1 MHTTEEQKKSASN
14 IDQEFVT
21 DIVTKALRAGAS
33 DAEAVFAEGDEFE
46 TLVRLGQVEQLKE
59 AGSRALGLRVFHGH
73 RTASTSTSDL
83 SPEGIEQLV
92 SGAMALVRITSEDPF
107 AGLPERDE
115 FGSLSGD
122 LDLFYEDVYSLPA
135 IERIEYA
142 RRAEA
147 AAMSADA
154 RIQNSG
160 GGSFDAAT
168 GRKILANSRGFVG
181 ESRRSSCSISAQP
194 IAQSPDG
201 GMQRDYWYSSQRSL
215 GLLDSPESVG
225 LEAAR
230 RTVRKLGARKVATQ
244 RVPLVFAPEVA
255 SSILGS
261 ILGAINGNAVY
272 RSSSFLA
279 GKLGETV
286 AGSNLTVID
295 DGTMVGG
302 FGSSYF
308 DGEGLPTRRK
318 VVLDKGVLISY
329 LLNTY
334 TARKLG
340 LQSTGNASRGLAGS
354 PGIGAGNFYL
364 EPGTKTPEQIIAEIP
379 NGLYVTDLIGH
390 GVNIV
395 TGDYSHGASGLWI
408 ENGELAYPVEEI
420 TVAGNLKE
428 MLHNISEIGNDLIF
442 RSSMACPTLRV
453 EGMTIAGE

>member
-1 MHTTEEQKKSASN
+1 VNSTATVTVNN
-14 IDQEFVT
+14 IDKDFVAE
-21 DIVTKALRAGAS
+21 IVTKALRAGAS
-33 DAEAVFAEGDEFE
+33 DVEAVFAEGDEFE
-46 TLVRLGQVEQLKE
+46 TLVRLGEVEQLKE
-59 AGSRALGLRVFHGH
+59 AGSRALGLRVFQGQ

-83 SPEGIEQLV
+83 SVEGIEQLI
-92 SGAMALVRITSEDPF
+92 SGAMSLVRVTSEDPF
-107 AGLPERDE
+107 AGLPERGE
-115 FGSLSGD
+115 FGSLTGD
-122 LDLFYEDVYSLPA
+122 LDLYYDDVYSLPA

-142 RRAEA
+142 RRTEA
-147 AAMSADA
+147 AAMAADA

-181 ESRRSSCSISAQP
+181 ESRGSSCSISAQP

-215 GLLDSPESVG
+215 RLLDSPEAVG
-225 LEAAR
+225 QEAAR
-230 RTVRKLGARKVATQ
+230 RTVRRLGARKISTQ

-255 SSILGS
+255 RSILGA

-286 AGSNLTVID
+286 AGSNLTIID

-302 FGSSYF
+302 FGSAPF

-318 VVLDKGVLISY
+318 VVLEKGVLTSY

-334 TARKLG
+334 AARKLG
-340 LQSTGNASRGLAGS
+340 LQSTANASRGLAGS

-364 EPGTKTPEQIIAEIP
+364 EPGEKTPEEILALIP
-379 NGLYVTDLIGH
+379 KGLYVTDLIGH

-408 ENGELAYPVEEI
+408 ENGELTYPVEEI

-428 MLHNISEIGNDLIF
+428 MLHNISSVGNDLVF
-442 RSSMACPTLRV
+442 RSAVACPTLCI

>member
-1 MHTTEEQKKSASN
+1 MNSAAIASEN
-14 IDQEFVT
+14 SISKEFVT
-21 DIVTKALRAGAS
+21 DIVAKALRAGAS

-59 AGSRALGLRVFHGH
+59 AGSRGLGLRVFQGQ

-83 SPEGIEQLV
+83 TAEGVEQLV
-92 SGAMALVRITSEDPF
+92 SGAMALVQVTSEDPF
-107 AGLPERDE
+107 AGLPERGE
-115 FGSLSGD
+115 FGMLSGD
-122 LDLFYEDVYSLPA
+122 LDLYYEDVYSLPA
-135 IERIEYA
+135 VERIEYA
-142 RRAEA
+142 RRTEA
-147 AAMSADA
+147 AAMAADA

-181 ESRRSSCSISAQP
+181 EVRRSSCSISAQP

-215 GLLDSPESVG
+215 ALLDSPESVG

-230 RTVRKLGARKVATQ
+230 RTVRKLGARKVPTQ

-255 SSILGS
+255 TSILGA

-279 GKLGETV
+279 GKLGEAV
-286 AGSNLTVID
+286 AGSNLTMID
-295 DGTMVGG
+295 DGTTPGG
-302 FGSSYF
+302 FGSAPF

-318 VVLDKGVLISY
+318 VVLDRGVLTSY

-340 LQSTGNASRGLAGS
+340 LQSTGNAARGLAGA
-354 PGIGAGNFYL
+354 PGISSGNFYL
-364 EPGTKTPEQIIAEIP
+364 EPGIKTPEEILAEIP

-428 MLHNISEIGNDLIF
+428 MLHNVSSVGNDLIF
-442 RSSMACPTLRV
+442 RSAVACPTICI

>member
-1 MHTTEEQKKSASN
+1 MNSAAIASEN
-14 IDQEFVT
+14 IISKDFVT
-21 DIVTKALRAGAS
+21 DIVAKALRAGAS

-59 AGSRALGLRVFHGH
+59 AGSRGLGLRVFQGH

-83 SPEGIEQLV
+83 TAEGVEQLV
-92 SGAMALVRITSEDPF
+92 SGAMALVQVTSEDPF
-107 AGLPERDE
+107 AGLPERGE
-115 FGSLSGD
+115 FGMLSGD
-122 LDLFYEDVYSLPA
+122 LDLYYEDVYSLPA
-135 IERIEYA
+135 VERIEYA
-142 RRAEA
+142 RRTEA
-147 AAMSADA
+147 AAMAADA

-181 ESRRSSCSISAQP
+181 EVRRSSCSISAQP

-215 GLLDSPESVG
+215 ALLDSPESVG

-230 RTVRKLGARKVATQ
+230 RTVRKLGARKVPTQ

-255 SSILGS
+255 TSILGA

-279 GKLGETV
+279 GKLGEAV
-286 AGSNLTVID
+286 AGSNMTMID
-295 DGTMVGG
+295 DGTTPGG
-302 FGSSYF
+302 FGSAPF

-318 VVLDKGVLISY
+318 VVLDRGVLTSY

-340 LQSTGNASRGLAGS
+340 LQSTGNAARGLAGA
-354 PGIGAGNFYL
+354 PGIGSGNFYL
-364 EPGTKTPEQIIAEIP
+364 EPGIKTPEEILAEIP

-420 TVAGNLKE
+420 TVAG
-428 MLHNISEIGNDLIF
+428 
-442 RSSMACPTLRV
+442 
-453 EGMTIAGE
+453 

>member
-1 MHTTEEQKKSASN
+1 MKNATIAAENVIT
-14 IDQEFVT
+14 QEFVT

-33 DAEAVFAEGDEFE
+33 DVEAVFAEGDEFE

-59 AGSRALGLRVFHGH
+59 AGSRAVGLRVFQGQ
-73 RTASTSTSDL
+73 RAASTSTSDL
-83 SPEGIEQLV
+83 SDAGIEQMV
-92 SGAMALVRITSEDPF
+92 SGAMALVQVTSEDPF
-107 AGLPERDE
+107 AGLPEQQE
-115 FGSLSGD
+115 FGMLSGD
-122 LDLFYEDVYSLPA
+122 LDLYYDDVYSLPA
-135 IERIEYA
+135 VERIEYA
-142 RRAEA
+142 RRTEA
-147 AAMSADA
+147 AAMAADV

-181 ESRRSSCSISAQP
+181 ELRRSSCSISAQP
-194 IAQSPDG
+194 IAQSSDG

-215 GLLDSPESVG
+215 ALLDSPESVG

-230 RTVRKLGARKVATQ
+230 RTVRKLGARKVPTQ

-255 SSILGS
+255 TS
-261 ILGAINGNAVY
+261 ILGAIMGSINGNAVY

-279 GKLGETV
+279 GKLGEKV

-295 DGTMVGG
+295 DGTTPGG
-302 FGSSYF
+302 FGSSPF

-318 VVLDKGVLISY
+318 IVLDQGVLTSY

-340 LQSTGNASRGLAGS
+340 LRSTGNATRGLGGS
-354 PGIGAGNFYL
+354 PGIGCGNFYL
-364 EPGTKTPEQIIAEIP
+364 EPGAKTPEEILAEIP
-379 NGLYVTDLIGH
+379 SGLYVTDLIGH

-428 MLHNISEIGNDLIF
+428 MLHNISSIGNDLIF
-442 RSSMACPTLRV
+442 RSAVACPTICI

>member
-1 MHTTEEQKKSASN
+1 VNSTAAVTDNA
-14 IDQEFVT
+14 IDQQFVI
-21 DIVTKALRAGAS
+21 DIVAKALRTGAS
-33 DAEAVFAEGDEFE
+33 DAEVVFAEGDEFE

-59 AGSRALGLRVFHGH
+59 AGSRALGLRVFQGQ

-83 SPEGIEQLV
+83 SPEGVEQLI
-92 SGAMALVRITSEDPF
+92 SGAMSLVRITSEDPF
-107 AGLPERDE
+107 AGLPEPGE
-115 FGSLSGD
+115 FGALSGD
-122 LDLFYEDVYSLPA
+122 LDLYYEDVYSLPPA
-135 IERIEYA
+135 ERIEYA
-142 RRAEA
+142 RRTEA
-147 AAMSADA
+147 AAMAADS

-181 ESRRSSCSISAQP
+181 ESRRSSCSISTQP
-194 IAQSPDG
+194 IALSPDG

-215 GLLDSPESVG
+215 LLLESPEAVG
-225 LEAAR
+225 QEAAR
-230 RTVRKLGARKVATQ
+230 RTLRRLGARKVPTQ
-244 RVPLVFAPEVA
+244 KVPLVFAPEVA
-255 SSILGS
+255 RSILGA

-286 AGSNLTVID
+286 AANNLTIID
-295 DGTMVGG
+295 DGTIPGG
-302 FGSSYF
+302 FGSASF

-318 VVLDKGVLISY
+318 VVLDQGVLTSY

-364 EPGTKTPEQIIAEIP
+364 EPGTQTPEEIFAGIP
-379 NGLYVTDLIGH
+379 KGLYVTELIGH

-408 ENGELAYPVEEI
+408 ENGELTYPVEEI

-428 MLHNISEIGNDLIF
+428 MLHNISSIGNDLIF
-442 RSSMACPTLRV
+442 RSAVACPTLCI

>member
-1 MHTTEEQKKSASN
+1 MNSTAAVTSSSIDEQ
-14 IDQEFVT
+14 FVT
-21 DIVTKALRAGAS
+21 DVVSKALRAGAS

-59 AGSRALGLRVFHGH
+59 AGSRALGLRVFQGE

-83 SPEGIEQLV
+83 SPAGIEQLI
-92 SGAMALVRITSEDPF
+92 SGAMSLVRITSEDPF
-107 AGLPERDE
+107 VGLPERAE
-115 FGSLSGD
+115 FGSIDGD

-142 RRAEA
+142 RRTEA
-147 AAMSADA
+147 AAMAADV

-194 IAQSPDG
+194 IAQSSDG

-215 GLLDSPESVG
+215 RLLESPEDVG
-225 LEAAR
+225 REAAR
-230 RTVRKLGARKVATQ
+230 RTVRRLGARRIATQ

-255 SSILGS
+255 KS
-261 ILGAINGNAVY
+261 ILGAIFGAVNGNAVY

-286 AGSNLTVID
+286 GGSNLTVID

-302 FGSSYF
+302 FGSAPF

-318 VVLDKGVLISY
+318 VVLDRGVLNSY

-334 TARKLG
+334 AARKLG

-364 EPGTKTPEQIIAEIP
+364 EPGTKTPEEILAEIP
-379 NGLYVTDLIGH
+379 QGLYVTDLIGH

-395 TGDYSHGASGLWI
+395 TGDTSHGASGLWI
-408 ENGELAYPVEEI
+408 ENGELTYPVEEI

-428 MLHNISEIGNDLIF
+428 MLYNISSVGNDLIF
-442 RSSMACPTLRV
+442 RGAMACPTLCI

>member
-1 MHTTEEQKKSASN
+1 MNSTATATVNN
-14 IDQEFVT
+14 ISQGFVT
-21 DIVTKALRAGAS
+21 EIVAKALHAGAS
-33 DAEAVFAEGDEFE
+33 DAEVVFAEGDEFE

-59 AGSRALGLRVFHGH
+59 AGSRALGLRVFQGQ

-83 SPEGIEQLV
+83 STEGIEHLIA
-92 SGAMALVRITSEDPF
+92 GAMSLVGVTSEDPF
-107 AGLPERDE
+107 VGLPEREE
-115 FGSLSGD
+115 FGALTGD
-122 LDLFYEDVYSLPA
+122 LDLYYEDVYSLPVV
-135 IERIEYA
+135 ERIEYA
-142 RRAEA
+142 RRTEA
-147 AAMSADA
+147 AAMAADN

-194 IAQSPDG
+194 IALSPDG

-215 GLLDSPESVG
+215 NLLDSPETVG
-225 LEAAR
+225 QEAAR
-230 RTVRKLGARKVATQ
+230 RTVRRLGARRIATQ

-255 SSILGS
+255 GSILGA

-286 AGSNLTVID
+286 AGSNLTIID
-295 DGTMVGG
+295 DGTIPGG
-302 FGSSYF
+302 FGSAYF

-318 VVLDKGVLISY
+318 VVFDRGVLTSY

-364 EPGTKTPEQIIAEIP
+364 EPGTKTPEEILAGIP

-408 ENGELAYPVEEI
+408 ENGELTYPVEEI

-428 MLHNISEIGNDLIF
+428 MLHNVSSVGNDLIF
-442 RSSMACPTLRV
+442 RSSVACPTICI

>member
-1 MHTTEEQKKSASN
+1 MNSAVIASEN
-14 IDQEFVT
+14 SISKEFVT
-21 DIVTKALRAGAS
+21 DIVAKALRAGAS

-59 AGSRALGLRVFHGH
+59 AGSRGLGLRVFQGQ

-83 SPEGIEQLV
+83 TAEGVEQLV
-92 SGAMALVRITSEDPF
+92 SGAMALVQVTSEDPF
-107 AGLPERDE
+107 AGLPERGE
-115 FGSLSGD
+115 FGMLSGD
-122 LDLFYEDVYSLPA
+122 LDLYYEDVYSLPA
-135 IERIEYA
+135 VERIEYA
-142 RRAEA
+142 RRTEA
-147 AAMSADA
+147 AAMAADA

-181 ESRRSSCSISAQP
+181 EVRRSSCSISAQP

-215 GLLDSPESVG
+215 ALLDSPESVG

-230 RTVRKLGARKVATQ
+230 RTVRKLGARKVPTQ

-255 SSILGS
+255 TSILGA

-279 GKLGETV
+279 GKLGEAV
-286 AGSNLTVID
+286 AGSNLTMID
-295 DGTMVGG
+295 DGTTPGG
-302 FGSSYF
+302 FGSAPF

-318 VVLDKGVLISY
+318 VVLDRGVLTSY

-340 LQSTGNASRGLAGS
+340 LQSTGNAARGLAGA
-354 PGIGAGNFYL
+354 PGISSGNFYL
-364 EPGTKTPEQIIAEIP
+364 EPGIKTPEEILAEIP
-379 NGLYVTDLIGH
+379 NGLFVTDLIGH

-428 MLHNISEIGNDLIF
+428 MLHNVSSVGNDLIF
-442 RSSMACPTLRV
+442 RSAVACPTICI

>member
-1 MHTTEEQKKSASN
+1 MNSIATVTVNA

-21 DIVTKALRAGAS
+21 DIVTKALRAGAG
-33 DAEAVFAEGDEFE
+33 DAEAVFGEGDEFE

-59 AGSRALGLRVFHGH
+59 AGSRALGLRVFQGT

-83 SPEGIEQLV
+83 SPEGIAQLV
-92 SGAMALVRITSEDPF
+92 SGAMALVRVTSEDPY
-107 AGLPERDE
+107 AGLPEREE
-115 FGSLSGD
+115 FGMLASD
-122 LDLFYEDVYSLPA
+122 LDLYYEDVYSLPA

-142 RRAEA
+142 RRTEA
-147 AAMSADA
+147 AAMAVDV

-194 IAQSPDG
+194 IAQSADG

-215 GLLDSPESVG
+215 ALLDSPESVG
-225 LEAAR
+225 QEAAR
-230 RTVRKLGARKVATQ
+230 RTLRRLGARRVPTQ

-255 SSILGS
+255 RS
-261 ILGAINGNAVY
+261 ILGAILGAVNGNAVY
-272 RSSSFLA
+272 RDSSFLA
-279 GKLGETV
+279 GKLGATV
-286 AGSNLTVID
+286 AGGNLTVID

-302 FGSSYF
+302 FGSAPF

-318 VVLDKGVLISY
+318 VVLDQGVLTSY

-340 LQSTGNASRGLAGS
+340 LQSTGNAARGLAGS

-364 EPGTKTPEQIIAEIP
+364 EPGEKTPEQILAEIP

-408 ENGELAYPVEEI
+408 ENGKLTYPVEEI

-428 MLHNISEIGNDLIF
+428 MLHNISSVGNDLIF
-442 RSSMACPTLRV
+442 RSAMACPTLCI

>member
-1 MHTTEEQKKSASN
+1 MNSAAIATEDAIGK
-14 IDQEFVT
+14 EFVT
-21 DIVTKALRAGAS
+21 DIVSKALRAGAS

-59 AGSRALGLRVFHGH
+59 AGSRGLGLRVFQGH
-73 RTASTSTSDL
+73 RTASSSTSDL
-83 SPEGIEQLV
+83 SAEGIEQLL
-92 SGAMALVRITSEDPF
+92 SGAMALVSITSEDPF
-107 AGLPERDE
+107 AGLPEYGE
-115 FGSLSGD
+115 FGMISGD
-122 LDLFYEDVYSLPA
+122 LDLYYEDVYSLPA
-135 IERIEYA
+135 VERIEYA
-142 RRAEA
+142 RRTEA
-147 AAMSADA
+147 AAMAADA

-181 ESRRSSCSISAQP
+181 EVRRSSCSISAQP

-215 GLLDSPESVG
+215 ALLDSPESVG
-225 LEAAR
+225 MEAAR
-230 RTVRKLGARKVATQ
+230 RTVRKLSARKVPTQ

-255 SSILGS
+255 TSILGA

-286 AGSNLTVID
+286 GGSNLTIID
-295 DGTMVGG
+295 DGTTPGG
-302 FGSSYF
+302 FGSAPF

-318 VVLDKGVLISY
+318 VVLDRGVLTSY

-340 LQSTGNASRGLAGS
+340 LQSTGNAARGLAGA
-354 PGIGAGNFYL
+354 PGISSGNFYL
-364 EPGTKTPEQIIAEIP
+364 EAGTKTPEEILAEIP

-390 GVNIV
+390 GVNVV

-428 MLHNISEIGNDLIF
+428 MLRNISSIGSDLIF
-442 RSSMACPTLRV
+442 RSAVACPTICI

>member
-1 MHTTEEQKKSASN
+1 MNSTATATSSG
-14 IDQEFVT
+14 IDQQFVS
-21 DIVTKALRAGAS
+21 DVVTKALRAGAT

-59 AGSRALGLRVFHGH
+59 SGSRALGLRVFQGR
-73 RTASTSTSDL
+73 RTASTTTSDL
-83 SPEGIEQLV
+83 SREGIAQLV
-92 SGAMALVRITSEDPF
+92 SGAMALVRVTSEDPY
-107 AGLPERDE
+107 AGLPEREE
-115 FGSLSGD
+115 FGSISGD
-122 LDLFYEDVYSLPA
+122 LDLYYEDVYSLPA
-135 IERIEYA
+135 RQRIEYA
-142 RRAEA
+142 QRAEA
-147 AAMSADA
+147 AAMAADT

-168 GRKILANSRGFVG
+168 GRKILVNSRGFAG
-181 ESRRSSCSISAQP
+181 ESRRSSCAISAQP
-194 IAQSPDG
+194 IAQSEDG
-201 GMQRDYWYSSQRSL
+201 RMQRDYWYSSQRSL
-215 GLLDSPESVG
+215 RLLDSPESVG
-225 LEAAR
+225 AEAAR
-230 RTVRKLGARKVATQ
+230 RTLRKLGARKISTQ

-255 SSILGS
+255 SSILS
-261 ILGAINGNAVY
+261 AILGAVNGNAVY

-286 AGSNLTVID
+286 GGANLTIID

-318 VVLDKGVLISY
+318 AVLDKGVLTSY

-340 LQSTGNASRGLAGS
+340 TQSTGNASRGLGGS
-354 PGIGAGNFYL
+354 PGISAGNFYL
-364 EPGTKTPEQIIAEIP
+364 EPGEQSPEQIIA
-379 NGLYVTDLIGH
+379 GVSRGFYVTDLIGH
-390 GVNIV
+390 GINVV
-395 TGDYSHGASGLWI
+395 TGDYSHGAAGLWI

-428 MLHNISEIGNDLIF
+428 MLHNISSIGSDLIF
-442 RSSMACPTLRV
+442 RSSIACPTLRV

>member
-1 MHTTEEQKKSASN
+1 MNSTATVTSSSIDEQ
-14 IDQEFVT
+14 FVT
-21 DIVTKALRAGAS
+21 DIVSKALRAGAS

-59 AGSRALGLRVFHGH
+59 AGSRALGLRVFQGE
-73 RTASTSTSDL
+73 RTSSTSTSDL
-83 SPEGIEQLV
+83 SPTGIEQLI
-92 SGAMALVRITSEDPF
+92 SGAMSLVGITSEDPF
-107 AGLPERDE
+107 VGLPEREE
-115 FGSLSGD
+115 FGSIAGD

-142 RRAEA
+142 RRTEA
-147 AAMSADA
+147 AAMAADV

-181 ESRRSSCSISAQP
+181 ESRQSSCSISAQP
-194 IAQSPDG
+194 IAQAPDG

-215 GLLDSPESVG
+215 HLLDSPEDVG
-225 LEAAR
+225 REAAR
-230 RTVRKLGARKVATQ
+230 RTVRRLGARRIATQ

-255 SSILGS
+255 KS
-261 ILGAINGNAVY
+261 ILGAIFGAVNGNAVY

-286 AGSNLTVID
+286 GGSNLTVID

-302 FGSSYF
+302 FGSAPF

-318 VVLDKGVLISY
+318 VVLERGVLNSY

-334 TARKLG
+334 AARKLG

-364 EPGTKTPEQIIAEIP
+364 EPGTKTPEEILAEIP
-379 NGLYVTDLIGH
+379 QGLYVTDLIGH

-408 ENGELAYPVEEI
+408 ENGELTYPVEEI

-428 MLHNISEIGNDLIF
+428 MLHNISSVGSDLIF
-442 RSSMACPTLRV
+442 RGAMACPTLCI

>member
-1 MHTTEEQKKSASN
+1 MNSAAIASEN
-14 IDQEFVT
+14 SISKEFVT
-21 DIVTKALRAGAS
+21 DIVAKALRAGAS

-59 AGSRALGLRVFHGH
+59 AGSRGLGLRVFQGQ

-83 SPEGIEQLV
+83 TAEGVEQLV
-92 SGAMALVRITSEDPF
+92 SGAMALVQVTSEDPF
-107 AGLPERDE
+107 AGLPERGE
-115 FGSLSGD
+115 FGMLTGD
-122 LDLFYEDVYSLPA
+122 LDLYYEDVYSLPA
-135 IERIEYA
+135 VERIEYA
-142 RRAEA
+142 RRTEA
-147 AAMSADA
+147 AAMAADA

-181 ESRRSSCSISAQP
+181 EVRRSSCSISAQP

-215 GLLDSPESVG
+215 ALLDSPESVG

-230 RTVRKLGARKVATQ
+230 RTVRKLGARKVPTQ

-255 SSILGS
+255 TSILGA

-279 GKLGETV
+279 GKLGEAV
-286 AGSNLTVID
+286 AGSNLTMID
-295 DGTMVGG
+295 DGTTPGG
-302 FGSSYF
+302 FGSAPF

-318 VVLDKGVLISY
+318 VVLDRGVLTSY

-340 LQSTGNASRGLAGS
+340 LQSTGNAARGLAGA
-354 PGIGAGNFYL
+354 PGISSGNFYL
-364 EPGTKTPEQIIAEIP
+364 EPGIKTPEEILAEIP

-428 MLHNISEIGNDLIF
+428 MLHNVSSVGNDLIF
-442 RSSMACPTLRV
+442 RSAVACPTICI

>member
-1 MHTTEEQKKSASN
+1 MNSTVTATN
-14 IDQEFVT
+14 RNVDQQFVT
-21 DIVTKALRAGAS
+21 DIVTHALRAGAS

-59 AGSRALGLRVFHGH
+59 AGSRALGLRLFQGE

-83 SPEGIEQLV
+83 SPAGIEQLV
-92 SGAMALVRITSEDPF
+92 SGAMSLVRITSEDPF
-107 AGLPERDE
+107 AGLPERGQ
-115 FGSLSGD
+115 FGSLTGD

-135 IERIEYA
+135 AERIEYA
-142 RRAEA
+142 RRTEA
-147 AAMSADA
+147 AAMAADA

-181 ESRRSSCSISAQP
+181 ESRRSSCSIAAQP

-215 GLLDSPESVG
+215 HLLDSPEEVG
-225 LEAAR
+225 REAAR
-230 RTVRKLGARKVATQ
+230 RTLQRLGARRIATQ

-255 SSILGS
+255 RS
-261 ILGAINGNAVY
+261 ILGAIFGAVNGNAVY

-279 GKLGETV
+279 GRLGEAV
-286 AGSNLTVID
+286 GGSNLTVID

-302 FGSSYF
+302 FGSAPF
-308 DGEGLPTRRK
+308 DGEGLPTRRT
-318 VVLDKGVLISY
+318 VVLEGGVLTSY

-334 TARKLG
+334 AARKLG
-340 LQSTGNASRGLAGS
+340 LQSTGNASRGLAGT

-364 EPGTKTPEQIIAEIP
+364 EPGTKTPEEILAEIP
-379 NGLYVTDLIGH
+379 RGLYVTELIGH

-408 ENGELAYPVEEI
+408 ENGELTYPVEEI

-428 MLHNISEIGNDLIF
+428 MLHNVSSVGNDLIF
-442 RSSMACPTLRV
+442 RGAMTCPTLCI

>member
-1 MHTTEEQKKSASN
+1 MNSTVTVTSHA

-21 DIVTKALRAGAS
+21 DIVAKALRAGAS
-33 DAEAVFAEGDEFE
+33 DAEAAFGEGDEFE

-59 AGSRALGLRVFHGH
+59 AGSRALGLRVFQGT

-92 SGAMALVRITSEDPF
+92 SGAMALVRVTSEDPY
-107 AGLPERDE
+107 AGLPEREE
-115 FGSLSGD
+115 FGTLAGD
-122 LDLFYEDVYSLPA
+122 LDLYYEDVYSLPA

-147 AAMSADA
+147 AAMAADT

-215 GLLDSPESVG
+215 ALLDSPESVG
-225 LEAAR
+225 REAAR
-230 RTVRKLGARKVATQ
+230 RTLRKLGARRVPTQ
-244 RVPLVFAPEVA
+244 RVSLVFAPEVA
-255 SSILGS
+255 RS
-261 ILGAINGNAVY
+261 ILGAILGAVNGNAVY
-272 RSSSFLA
+272 RDSSFLA

-302 FGSSYF
+302 FGSAPF
-308 DGEGLPTRRK
+308 DGEGLLTRRK
-318 VVLDKGVLISY
+318 VVLTQGVLTSY

-340 LQSTGNASRGLAGS
+340 LQSTGNAARGLAGS

-364 EPGTKTPEQIIAEIP
+364 EPGEKTPEEILAEIP

-408 ENGELAYPVEEI
+408 ENGELIYPVEEI

-428 MLHNISEIGNDLIF
+428 MLHNISSVGNDLIF
-442 RSSMACPTLRV
+442 RSAMACPTLCI

>member
-1 MHTTEEQKKSASN
+1 MIETLTTHQDLTATLATQL
-14 IDQEFVT
+14 IDQ
-21 DIVTKALRAGAS
+21 ALAAGAT
-33 DAEAVFAEGDEFE
+33 DAEVILYEGDEFE
-46 TLVRLGQVEQLKE
+46 ALVRKGEVERLKE
-59 AGSRALGLRVFHGH
+59 SGSRAAGLRVFLGA
-73 RTASTSTSDL
+73 RAASTSTSDL
-83 SPEGIEQLV
+83 SPAGIEQLV
-92 SGAMALVRITSEDPF
+92 SGAMSLVRITSEDPF
-107 AGLPERDE
+107 AGLPERGE
-115 FGSLSGD
+115 FGSISGD

-135 IERIEYA
+135 AERIEYA
-142 RRAEA
+142 RRTEA
-147 AAMSADA
+147 AAMAVDA

-168 GRKILANSRGFVG
+168 GRKIQANSRGFVG
-181 ESRRSSCSISAQP
+181 ESRGSSCSIAAQP

-215 GLLDSPESVG
+215 HLLDSPEEVG
-225 LEAAR
+225 REAAR
-230 RTVRKLGARKVATQ
+230 RTLRRLGARRVATQ

-255 SSILGS
+255 KS
-261 ILGAINGNAVY
+261 ILGAILAAVNGNAVY

-286 AGSNLTVID
+286 GGSNLTVID

-302 FGSSYF
+302 FGSGPF

-318 VVLDKGVLISY
+318 VVLDGGLLSSY

-334 TARKLG
+334 AARKLG

-364 EPGTKTPEQIIAEIP
+364 QPGTKTPEEILAEIP
-379 NGLYVTDLIGH
+379 SGLYVTELIGH

-408 ENGELAYPVEEI
+408 ENGELTYPVEEI

-428 MLHNISEIGNDLIF
+428 MLHNVSSVGSDLIF
-442 RSSMACPTLRV
+442 RGAMACPTLCI

>member
-1 MHTTEEQKKSASN
+1 VNSTATVTVNN
-14 IDQEFVT
+14 IDKDFVAE
-21 DIVTKALRAGAS
+21 IVTKALRAGAS

-46 TLVRLGQVEQLKE
+46 TLVRLGEVEQLKE
-59 AGSRALGLRVFHGH
+59 AGSRALGLRVFQGQ

-83 SPEGIEQLV
+83 SVEGIEQLI
-92 SGAMALVRITSEDPF
+92 SGAMSLVRVTSEDPF
-107 AGLPERDE
+107 AGLPERGE
-115 FGSLSGD
+115 FGSLTGD
-122 LDLFYEDVYSLPA
+122 LDLYYDDVYSLPA

-142 RRAEA
+142 RRTEA
-147 AAMSADA
+147 AAMAADA

-181 ESRRSSCSISAQP
+181 ESRGSSCSISAQP

-215 GLLDSPESVG
+215 RLLDSPEAVG
-225 LEAAR
+225 QEAAR
-230 RTVRKLGARKVATQ
+230 RTVRRLGARKISTQ

-255 SSILGS
+255 RSILGA

-286 AGSNLTVID
+286 AGSNLTIID

-302 FGSSYF
+302 FGSAPF

-318 VVLDKGVLISY
+318 VVLEKGVLTSY

-334 TARKLG
+334 AARKLG
-340 LQSTGNASRGLAGS
+340 LQSTANASRGLAGS
-354 PGIGAGNFYL
+354 PGIGAGNFHL
-364 EPGTKTPEQIIAEIP
+364 EPGEKTPEEILALIP
-379 NGLYVTDLIGH
+379 KGLYVTDLIGH

-408 ENGELAYPVEEI
+408 ENGELTYPVEEI

-428 MLHNISEIGNDLIF
+428 MLPNISSVGNDLVF
-442 RSSMACPTLRV
+442 RSAVACPTLCI

>member
-1 MHTTEEQKKSASN
+1 MNSTETVAVN
-14 IDQEFVT
+14 MIDREFVT
-21 DIVTKALRAGAS
+21 DIIARALRAGAS

-59 AGSRALGLRVFHGH
+59 AGSRAIGLRVFDGQ
-73 RTASTSTSDL
+73 RTASTTTSDL
-83 SPEGIEQLV
+83 SPEGISQLV

-107 AGLPERDE
+107 AGLPEPEE
-115 FGSLSGD
+115 FGSLGGD
-122 LDLFYEDVYSLPA
+122 LDLYYEDVYSLPA

-147 AAMSADA
+147 AAMAADT

-168 GRKILANSRGFVG
+168 GRKILANSRGFTG

-194 IAQSPDG
+194 IALSPDG

-225 LEAAR
+225 AEAAR
-230 RTVRKLGARKVATQ
+230 RTVRKLGARRVATQ

-255 SSILGS
+255 NSILGA

-279 GKLGETV
+279 GKLGEAV
-286 AGSNLTVID
+286 AGSNLTVMD

-318 VVLDKGVLISY
+318 IVLDRGVLTSY

-340 LQSTGNASRGLAGS
+340 MTSTGNASRGLAGG
-354 PGIGAGNFYL
+354 PGIGPGNFYL
-364 EPGTKTPEQIIAEIP
+364 EPGSKAPEQIIAEIP

-408 ENGELAYPVEEI
+408 ENGELAFPVEEI

-428 MLHNISEIGNDLIF
+428 MLHNIAEIGNDLIF
-442 RSSMACPTLRV
+442 RSSVACPTLRV

>member
-1 MHTTEEQKKSASN
+1 MKSTATASVSS
-14 IDQEFVT
+14 IDKQFVT
-21 DIVTKALRAGAS
+21 DIVDKALLAGAS
-33 DAEAVFAEGDEFE
+33 DAEVMFAEGDEFE

-59 AGSRALGLRVFHGH
+59 AGSRALGLRVFQGQ
-73 RTASTSTSDL
+73 RTASTTTSDL
-83 SPEGIEQLV
+83 SREGISQLI

-107 AGLPERDE
+107 AGLPEAEE
-115 FGSLSGD
+115 FGSIGSD

-147 AAMSADA
+147 AAMAADP

-168 GRKILANSRGFVG
+168 GRKVLANSRGFFG
-181 ESRRSSCSISAQP
+181 ESRRSNCSISAQP
-194 IAQSPDG
+194 IALSPDG

-215 GLLDSPESVG
+215 NLLDSPESVG
-225 LEAAR
+225 IEATR
-230 RTVRKLGARKVATQ
+230 RTVRKLGARRVPTQ
-244 RVPLVFAPEVA
+244 RVSLVFAPEVA
-255 SSILGS
+255 TSILGAV
-261 ILGAINGNAVY
+261 LGAINGNAVY

-286 AGSNLTVID
+286 AGNNLTVID
-295 DGTMVGG
+295 DGTIVGG

-318 VVLDKGVLISY
+318 TVLDRGVLTSY

-334 TARKLG
+334 AARKLG
-340 LQSTGNASRGLAGS
+340 MQSTGNASRGLAGG
-354 PGIGAGNFYL
+354 PGIGPGNFYL
-364 EPGTKTPEQIIAEIP
+364 QPGTKTPEQILAEIHT
-379 NGLYVTDLIGH
+379 GLYVTDLIGH

-395 TGDYSHGASGLWI
+395 TGDWSHGASGLWI
-408 ENGELAYPVEEI
+408 ENGELAYAVEEI

-428 MLHNISEIGNDLIF
+428 MLHNVSEIGSDLIF
-442 RSSMACPTLRV
+442 RSSLACPTLRV

>member
-1 MHTTEEQKKSASN
+1 MNSTAAVTDNA
-14 IDQEFVT
+14 IDQQFVI
-21 DIVTKALRAGAS
+21 DIVAKALRTGAS
-33 DAEAVFAEGDEFE
+33 DAEVVFAEGDEFE

-59 AGSRALGLRVFHGH
+59 AGSRALGLRVFQGQ

-83 SPEGIEQLV
+83 SPEGVEQLI
-92 SGAMALVRITSEDPF
+92 SGAMSLVRITSEDPF
-107 AGLPERDE
+107 AGLPEPGE
-115 FGSLSGD
+115 FGALSGD
-122 LDLFYEDVYSLPA
+122 LDLYYEDVYSLPPA
-135 IERIEYA
+135 ERIEYA
-142 RRAEA
+142 RRTEA
-147 AAMSADA
+147 AAMAADS

-181 ESRRSSCSISAQP
+181 ESRRSSCSISTQP
-194 IAQSPDG
+194 IALSPDG

-215 GLLDSPESVG
+215 LLLESPEAVG
-225 LEAAR
+225 QEAAR
-230 RTVRKLGARKVATQ
+230 RTLRRLGARKVPTQ
-244 RVPLVFAPEVA
+244 KVPLVFAPEVA
-255 SSILGS
+255 RSILGA

-286 AGSNLTVID
+286 AANNLTIID
-295 DGTMVGG
+295 DGTIPGG
-302 FGSSYF
+302 FGSASF

-318 VVLDKGVLISY
+318 VVLDQGVLTSY

-364 EPGTKTPEQIIAEIP
+364 EPGTQTPEEIFAGIP
-379 NGLYVTDLIGH
+379 KGLYVTELIGH

-408 ENGELAYPVEEI
+408 ENGELTYPVEEI

-428 MLHNISEIGNDLIF
+428 MLHNISSIGNDLIF
-442 RSSMACPTLRV
+442 RSAVACPTLCI

>member
-1 MHTTEEQKKSASN
+1 MQDLSLTLN
-14 IDQEFVT
+14 GIDRQFVT
-21 DIVTKALRAGAS
+21 EIVSQALRAGAS

-59 AGSRALGLRVFHGH
+59 AGSRALGLRVFQGN

-83 SPEGIEQLV
+83 SPEGIEQMI
-92 SGAMALVRITSEDPF
+92 SGAMSLVRVTSEDPY
-107 AGLPERDE
+107 AALPEREE
-115 FGSLSGD
+115 FGAIDGD
-122 LDLFYEDVYSLPA
+122 LDLYYEDVYSLPA
-135 IERIEYA
+135 AERIEYA
-142 RRAEA
+142 RRTES
-147 AAMSADA
+147 AAMEADT

-168 GRKILANSRGFVG
+168 GRKILANSRGFAG
-181 ESRRSSCSISAQP
+181 EERRSSCSISAQP
-194 IAQSPDG
+194 IAQSEDG
-201 GMQRDYWYSSQRSL
+201 AMQRDYWFSSQRSL
-215 GLLDSPESVG
+215 TLLDSPESVG

-230 RTVRKLGARKVATQ
+230 RTVRRLGARRVSTQ
-244 RVPLVFAPEVA
+244 RVPLVFAPEI
-255 SSILGS
+255 SIS
-261 ILGAINGNAVY
+261 ILGAILGAVNGNAVY

-279 GKLGETV
+279 DKLGETV
-286 AGSNLTVID
+286 GGNNLTVID

-302 FGSSYF
+302 FGSASF
-308 DGEGLPTRRK
+308 DGEGLPTRRT
-318 VVLDKGVLISY
+318 VVLDRGVLTSY

-334 TARKLG
+334 AARKLG
-340 LQSTGNASRGLAGS
+340 MRSTGNAARGLAGS

-364 EPGTKTPEQIIAEIP
+364 EPGTKTPEEIIAGIA

-390 GVNIV
+390 GVNVV

-442 RSSMACPTLRV
+442 RSAIACPTIRI

>member
-1 MHTTEEQKKSASN
+1 MNSTDVLTISD
-14 IDQEFVT
+14 IDQQFVS
-21 DIVTKALRAGAS
+21 DIVAKALRAGAS

-59 AGSRALGLRVFHGH
+59 AGSRALGLRVFQGE

-83 SPEGIEQLV
+83 SQAGIEQLV
-92 SGAMALVRITSEDPF
+92 SGAMSLVRITSEDPH
-107 AGLPERDE
+107 AGLPERGE
-115 FGSLSGD
+115 FGSIAGD

-142 RRAEA
+142 RRTEA
-147 AAMSADA
+147 AAMAADA

-181 ESRRSSCSISAQP
+181 ESRRSSCSIAAQP

-201 GMQRDYWYSSQRSL
+201 GMQRDYWFSSQRSL
-215 GLLDSPESVG
+215 HLLDSPEEVG
-225 LEAAR
+225 REAAR
-230 RTVRKLGARKVATQ
+230 RTLRRLGARRIPTQ

-255 SSILGS
+255 AS
-261 ILGAINGNAVY
+261 ILGAIFGAVNGNAVY

-286 AGSNLTVID
+286 GGKNLTVID

-302 FGSSYF
+302 FGTSPF

-318 VVLDKGVLISY
+318 VVLDGGVLTNY

-334 TARKLG
+334 AARKLG

-354 PGIGAGNFYL
+354 PGIGGGNFYL
-364 EPGTKTPEQIIAEIP
+364 EPGTQTPEEILATIP
-379 NGLYVTDLIGH
+379 QGLYVTELIGH

-408 ENGELAYPVEEI
+408 EDGELTYPVEEI

-428 MLHNISEIGNDLIF
+428 MLHNVSSVGNDLIF
-442 RSSMACPTLRV
+442 RGAMACPTLCIQ
-453 EGMTIAGE
+453 GMTIAGE

>member
-1 MHTTEEQKKSASN
+1 MENVTATVAKE
-14 IDQEFVT
+14 IVTQEFVT
-21 DIVTKALRAGAS
+21 GIVAKALHAGAS
-33 DAEAVFAEGDEFE
+33 DAEAVLAEGDEFE

-59 AGSRALGLRVFHGH
+59 AGSRAIGLRVFHGN

-83 SPEGIEQLV
+83 SSAGIEQLV
-92 SGAMALVRITSEDPF
+92 SGAMALVRVTSEDPF
-107 AGLPERDE
+107 AGLPEPGE
-115 FGSLSGD
+115 FGALSGD
-122 LDLFYEDVYSLPA
+122 LDLYYDDVYSLPA

-142 RRAEA
+142 RRTEA
-147 AAMSADA
+147 AAMAADE

-181 ESRRSSCSISAQP
+181 EMRRSSCSISAQP
-194 IAQSPDG
+194 IAQSADG

-215 GLLDSPESVG
+215 ALLDSPESVG

-230 RTVRKLGARKVATQ
+230 RTVRKLGARKVPTQ

-255 SSILGS
+255 SSILGA
-261 ILGAINGNAVY
+261 ILGAVNGNAVY

-286 AGSNLTVID
+286 AGSNLTIID
-295 DGTMVGG
+295 DGTTPGG
-302 FGSSYF
+302 FGSAPF

-318 VVLDKGVLISY
+318 VVLDRGVLTSY

-340 LQSTGNASRGLAGS
+340 LRSTGNASRGLAGS
-354 PGIGAGNFYL
+354 PGISCGNFYL
-364 EPGTKTPEQIIAEIP
+364 EPGVKTPEEIFAEIS

-395 TGDYSHGASGLWI
+395 TGDTSHGASGLWI

-420 TVAGNLKE
+420 TVAGNLKD
-428 MLHNISEIGNDLIF
+428 MLHNISSIGNDLIF
-442 RSSMACPTLRV
+442 RSAVACPTIRI

>member
-1 MHTTEEQKKSASN
+1 MNSTATATDR
-14 IDQEFVT
+14 IIGQEFVL

-59 AGSRALGLRVFHGH
+59 AGSRAVGLRVFQGL

-83 SPEGIEQLV
+83 SPEGIEQLI
-92 SGAMALVRITSEDPF
+92 SGAMSLVCVTSEDPY

-115 FGSLSGD
+115 FGAIAGD
-122 LDLFYEDVYSLPA
+122 LDLYYEDVYSLPA
-135 IERIEYA
+135 AERIEYA
-142 RRAEA
+142 RRTEA
-147 AAMSADA
+147 AAMAADT

-181 ESRRSSCSISAQP
+181 EARRSSCSISAQP
-194 IAQSPDG
+194 IAQSSDG
-201 GMQRDYWYSSQRSL
+201 GMQRDYWFSSQRSL
-215 GLLDSPESVG
+215 ALLDSPEAVG
-225 LEAAR
+225 QEAAR
-230 RTVRKLGARKVATQ
+230 RTVRRLGARRAATQ

-255 SSILGS
+255 TSILGA

-286 AGSNLTVID
+286 GGSNLTIID

-302 FGSSYF
+302 FGSASF

-318 VVLDKGVLISY
+318 VVFDRGVLTSY

-364 EPGTKTPEQIIAEIP
+364 EPGEKTPEEIIAGVP
-379 NGLYVTDLIGH
+379 SGLYVTDLIGH

-408 ENGELAYPVEEI
+408 ENGEPAYPVEEI

-428 MLHNISEIGNDLIF
+428 MLHNVSAIGNDLIF
-442 RSSMACPTLRV
+442 RSAVACPTLCI

>member
-1 MHTTEEQKKSASN
+1 MNSTVTVAVTGIGE
-14 IDQEFVT
+14 EFVT

-33 DAEAVFAEGDEFE
+33 DAEVVFAEGDEFE

-59 AGSRALGLRVFHGH
+59 AGSRALGLRVFQGQ

-83 SPEGIEQLV
+83 SPDGIRQMID
-92 SGAMALVRITSEDPF
+92 GAMSLVRITSEDPF
-107 AGLPERDE
+107 AGLPEREE
-115 FGSLSGD
+115 FGALPDD

-142 RRAEA
+142 RRTEA
-147 AAMSADA
+147 AAMAADQ

-194 IAQSPDG
+194 IALSASG

-215 GLLDSPESVG
+215 ALLDSPEAVG
-225 LEAAR
+225 KEAAR
-230 RTVRKLGARKVATQ
+230 RTLRRLDARKIATQ

-255 SSILGS
+255 RSILGA

-286 AGSNLTVID
+286 GGSNLTMID
-295 DGTMVGG
+295 DGTIRGG
-302 FGSSYF
+302 FGSARF

-318 VVLDKGVLISY
+318 VVLDRGVLTSY

-364 EPGTKTPEQIIAEIP
+364 EPGTKTPEEIIAAIP
-379 NGLYVTDLIGH
+379 RGLYVTDLIGH

-408 ENGELAYPVEEI
+408 ENGELTYPVEEI

-428 MLHNISEIGNDLIF
+428 MLHNVSSVGSDLIF
-442 RSSMACPTLRV
+442 RSSVACPTLCI
-453 EGMTIAGE
+453 EGMTIAGG